1 MGKKGL
7 SRTKITTFVTFAAI
21 VPIILLN
28 FFIFRSP
35 LGRLVQGAELDFLF
49 RSRPRQQAELIQ
61 EGVVQ
66 QSRNVQIHP
75 DILLLGVDSRTL
87 NRFGRWPFPRF
98 RHADLL
104 NTLTRIRNQSQ
115 RESAILLDFF
125 FIDATDDPVSDA
137 LLRDAINQNERLFLE
152 TIPSVDPFP
161 NTIQDSMN
169 QRFRALQTIQSP
181 ITHVHGDWKNMPA
194 YLGMESPLIP
204 FITGAGGFGHA
215 IFQADVDGSFRRQ
228 PLIVKLST
236 EVEVFSLQDVKQNPS
251 LLDVNRLHEFQ
262 RFGYLDPLSY
272 SQTIPESLLL
282 NFNSLESYLRRN
294 SVPRTIVDSNGN
306 EIQEYFIR
314 IYQDY
319 FIPAITLRLAAHHL
333 HIPLESIQIM
343 LGEHVILPNPRMR
356 DLQGNLV
363 PYQIQTSLPVFNQAG
378 EVVQQGR
385 TETLPEIRIPIDLF
399 GQMLINFMGPRSSED
414 SSGFQTF
421 PVRSFSAYAGIATGP
436 LFETWPDS
444 LFLENS
450 IIMAGAFTSGMAD
463 DEKLTPFGLMYG
475 VEVHAN
481 ALNTILTNNFVQVS
495 QIGMQLLIILFLV
508 LFTALVT
515 GFLKIYLALLLST
528 TMLIGYLFL
537 QISFIFPTY
546 NLVYPLIL
554 PSFSIITMMI
564 ISIGLRL
571 LLEEKDKRQIR
582 STFSKYVSPGV
593 VDQILKQPPELGG
606 VDKEITVFFSDI
618 RGFTGLSETM
628 TPQELVTHLNI
639 YLTAM
644 TDIILEFEGTLDK
657 YVGDEIMCFWG
668 APLTQKDHALLS
680 CKCAIKQMEKL
691 RELNLQ
697 WPQEKRLDI
706 GIGINSGIMTV
717 GNMGSMGRMNYTLM
731 GDNVNLAA
739 RLEGTNKAYLTNIII
754 SEYTYG
760 LVQDKV
766 IARELDVIRVKGKN
780 KPVVIYELLDLK

>member
-7 SRTKITTFVTFAAI
+7 SRAQITSYVTFASI
-21 VPIILLN
+21 VPIILIN
-28 FFIFRSP
+28 FFVFQTP
-35 LGRLVQGAELDFLF
+35 LGRLIQGVELDFLF

-66 QSRNVQIHP
+66 QTRNVQIHP

-115 RESAILLDFF
+115 RESAVLLDFF

-137 LLRDAINQNERLFLE
+137 LLRDAIFQNDRLFLE

-161 NTIQDSMN
+161 QEIQQSMD
-169 QRFRALQTIQSP
+169 QRFRALQSIQSS
-181 ITHVHGDWKNMPA
+181 ITQVHGDWKNMPA

-204 FITGAGGFGHA
+204 FITGAGGYGHA

-228 PLIVKLST
+228 PLIVKLSK
-236 EVEVFSLQDVKQNPS
+236 EIEAFSLQDITQNQS
-251 LLDVNRLHEFQ
+251 LIDLGRLQAFQ
-262 RFGYLDPLSY
+262 RFGYLDSLSY
-272 SQTIPESLLL
+272 SQTIPESIIT
-282 NFNSLESYLRRN
+282 NSRNLESYLVRN
-294 SVPRTIVDSNGN
+294 SVPRTILDANGN
-306 EIQEYFIR
+306 ERQEFFVR
-314 IYQDY
+314 VYQDY

-333 HIPLESIQIM
+333 HVSLENIEVR
-343 LGEHVILPNPRMR
+343 LGEYVLITNPQMR
-356 DLQGNLV
+356 DLDGNLV
-363 PYQIQTSLPVFNQAG
+363 PYVIQTSLPVFNQDG
-378 EVVQQGR
+378 EMINPGSSR
-385 TETLPEIRIPIDLF
+385 ILPEIRIPIDNF
-399 GQMLINFMGPRSSED
+399 GQMLINYMGPRSSED

-444 LFLENS
+444 LFLENT
-450 IIMAGAFTSGMAD
+450 IIMAGAFTPGMAD

-481 ALNTILTNNFVQVS
+481 ALNTILMGNFIQVTS
-495 QIGMQLLIILFLV
+495 VGIQLVVIVGLV
-508 LFTALVT
+508 LVAALFT
-515 GFLKIYLALLLST
+515 GFLKIYLGLILSLVL
-528 TMLIGYLFL
+528 MMGYVFS
-537 QISFIFPTY
+537 QIFWVFPNYNQIF
-546 NLVYPLIL
+546 PLIL
-554 PSFSIITMMI
+554 PSVSIITMII
-564 ISIGLRL
+564 ISIGLRIV
-571 LLEEKDKRQIR
+571 LEEKDKRQIR
-582 STFSKYVSPGV
+582 STFGKYVSPGV

-628 TPQELVTHLNI
+628 TPQELVAHLNI

-668 APLTQKDHALLS
+668 APLTQKDHALLA
-680 CKCAIKQMEKL
+680 CKCALKQMDKL
-691 RELNLQ
+691 RELNAQ

-754 SEYTYG
+754 SEYTFG
-760 LVQDKV
+760 LVKEHV
-766 IARELDVIRVKGKN
+766 VARELDVIRVKGKN
-780 KPVVIYELLDLK
+780 KPVVIYELIDLV

>member
-7 SRTKITTFVTFAAI
+7 SRTKITSFVTFASI
-21 VPIILLN
+21 VPIILINLI
-28 FFIFRSP
+28 IFQSP
-35 LGRLVQGAELDFLF
+35 LGRLVQGVELDFLF

-66 QSRNVQIHP
+66 QTRNVQIHP
-75 DILLLGVDSRTL
+75 EILLLGVDSRTL

-104 NTLTRIRNQSQ
+104 NTLTRIRNQSL
-115 RESAILLDFF
+115 RESAVLLDFF

-137 LLRDAINQNERLFLE
+137 LLRDAIFQNDRLFLE
-152 TIPSVDPFP
+152 TIPSVDPF
-161 NTIQDSMN
+161 TQEIQQSMEL
-169 QRFRALQTIQSP
+169 RFRVLQTIQSS
-181 ITHVHGDWKNMPA
+181 ITQVHGDWKNIPA
-194 YLGMESPLIP
+194 YLAMESPLIP
-204 FITGAGGFGHA
+204 FVTGAGGYGHA

-228 PLIVKLST
+228 PLIVKLSN
-236 EVEVFSLQDVKQNPS
+236 EIEVFSLNEISRNSS
-251 LLDVNRLHEFQ
+251 LIDTRRLESFQ
-262 RFGYLDPLSY
+262 RFGYLDSLSY
-272 SQTIPESLLL
+272 SQTIPETVLS
-282 NFNSLESYLRRN
+282 NPRNLESYLTRN
-294 SVPRTIVDSNGN
+294 SVPRTTIDSNGN
-306 EIQEYFIR
+306 EQQEFFVR
-314 IYQDY
+314 LYQDY

-333 HIPLESIQIM
+333 HVPLENIQVR
-343 LGEHVILPNPRMR
+343 LGEYVLIPNPQMR
-356 DLQGNLV
+356 DVDGSLV
-363 PYQIQTSLPVFNQAG
+363 PYELQTSLPVFNQDG
-378 EVVQQGR
+378 EMIQPGTR
-385 TETLPEIRIPIDLF
+385 TILPEIRIPIDDF
-399 GQMLINFMGPRSSED
+399 GQMLINYMGPRSTED

-436 LFETWPDS
+436 LFETWPES
-444 LFLENS
+444 LFLENK
-450 IIMAGAFTSGMAD
+450 IIMAGAFTPGMAD

-481 ALNTILTNNFVQVS
+481 ALNTILTSNFIQVS
-495 QIGMQLLIILFLV
+495 SIGFQLLILAGLILV
-508 LFTALVT
+508 SALFT
-515 GFLKIYLALLLST
+515 GFLKIYLGLMLST
-528 TMLIGYLFL
+528 VLIIGYIFIQVFL
-537 QISFIFPTY
+537 IFPTY
-546 NLVYPLIL
+546 NLVFPLIL
-554 PSFSIITMMI
+554 PTVSIITMII
-564 ISIGLRL
+564 ISIGLRV

-582 STFSKYVSPGV
+582 STFGKYVSPGV

-628 TPQELVTHLNI
+628 TPQELVAHLNI

-668 APLTQKDHALLS
+668 APLTQKDHALLA
-680 CKCAIKQMEKL
+680 CKCALKQMEKL
-691 RELNLQ
+691 RELNTQ

-754 SEYTYG
+754 SEYTFG
-760 LVQDKV
+760 LVKDHV
-766 IARELDVIRVKGKN
+766 VARELDVIRVKGKN
-780 KPVVIYELLDLK
+780 KPVVIYELLDLI